1 MGIYLLMTD
10 KFNIDNLLNDQRIV
24 KAKELINETIQ
35 EYQSMFFKAK
45 TSAIINNEN
54 ELKKA
59 AKLRGESFFPYISWF
74 WERDQKYYLQTVA

>member
-1 MGIYLLMTD
+1 M
-10 KFNIDNLLNDQRIV
+10 

-54 ELKKA
+54 EPKKQQNYVVKA
-59 AKLRGESFFPYISWF
+59 FFRTLALV